1 MPIRVAV
8 LDDYQSVAQSSADW
22 TPLNDR
28 ADVTFFNDHVADPAD
43 LVLRLEPF
51 EVVVAMRERTAF
63 PAAILD
69 RLPKLALLITTGP
82 FNAAIDVAAAHA
94 RGIVV
99 CGTGSVPHTTAELT
113 WALIMAVTRRVPAED
128 AALRAGRWQT
138 TIGPELAGSTLGII
152 GLGNIGSRIARYAQ
166 AFDMD
171 VVAWSQN
178 LTNERAE
185 AVGVKLVGKRE
196 LFERADVAT
205 VHLKLSDRTV
215 NLIGRPELELLGSRG
230 YLVNTS
236 RGPIVDEYALAAAL
250 SDAVIAGA
258 ALDVFSVEPLPTDHP
273 LRLAP
278 NTVLTPHIG
287 YVSVP
292 MYERFF
298 GHVVEDIVSWL
309 QGSPVRVVP
318 ARS

>member
-8 LDDYQSVAQSSADW
+8 LDDYQSVAPSSADW
-22 TPLNDR
+22 TPLDGR
-28 ADVTFFNDHVADPAD
+28 ADVSFFNEHIGDPAD
-43 LVLRLEPF
+43 LVRALEPF
-51 EVVVAMRERTAF
+51 DVVVVMRERTAF

-69 RLPKLALLITTGP
+69 GLSNLKLLVTTGP
-82 FNAAIDVAAAHA
+82 FNAAIDVAAARA
-94 RGIVV
+94 RGVVV
-99 CGTGSVPHTTAELT
+99 CGTGGGTFSTAELT
-113 WALIMAVTRRVPAED
+113 WALIMAVTRRIPAED
-128 AALRAGRWQT
+128 AALRSGRWQL
-138 TIGPELAGSTLGII
+138 TIGSELAGSTLGII
-152 GLGNIGSRIARYAQ
+152 GLGNIGARIARYAQ

-185 AVGVKLVGKRE
+185 SLGVKLVGKRE

-205 VHLKLSDRTV
+205 VHLKLSERTV
-215 NLIGRPELELLGSRG
+215 NLIGRGELELLGPRG

-250 SDAVIAGA
+250 SDAAIAGA
-258 ALDVFSVEPLPTDHP
+258 ALDVFSVEPLPADHP
-273 LRLAP
+273 LRAAP

-298 GHVVEDIVSWL
+298 SDVVEDIVAWL
-309 QGSPVRVVP
+309 QGPPIRIVP
-318 ARS
+318 A

>member
-1 MPIRVAV
+1 MPIRIAV
-8 LDDYQSVAQSSADW
+8 LDDYQRVARSSADW
-22 TPLNDR
+22 TPLDGR
-28 ADVTFFNDHVADPAD
+28 ADVTFFHGHITDPAD
-43 LVLRLEPF
+43 LVRRLEPF
-51 EVVVAMRERTAF
+51 DVVVAMRERTAF

-69 RLPKLALLITTGP
+69 RLPNLALLVTTGP

-99 CGTGSVPHTTAELT
+99 CGTGGVPHTTAELT

-152 GLGNIGSRIARYAQ
+152 GLGNIGSRIARYAR
-166 AFDMD
+166 AFDVD
-171 VVAWSQN
+171 VVAWSEN
-178 LTNERAE
+178 LTSERAE
-185 AVGVKLVGKRE
+185 AMGVKRVGKRE
-196 LFERADVAT
+196 LFERADIAT
-205 VHLKLSDRTV
+205 VHLKLSERTR
-215 NLIGRPELELLGSRG
+215 NLIGRPELELLGPRG

-236 RGPIVDEYALAAAL
+236 RGPIVDEYALAEAL

-258 ALDVFSVEPLPTDHP
+258 ALDVFSVEPLPADHP
-273 LRLAP
+273 LRDAP

-298 GHVVEDIVSWL
+298 SHVVEDVVSWL
-309 QGSPVRVVP
+309 QGTPVRVIP
-318 ARS
+318 AES

>member
-1 MPIRVAV
+1 MPIRIAV
-8 LDDYQSVAQSSADW
+8 LDDYQSAAQSSADW
-22 TPLNDR
+22 TPLRDR
-28 ADVTFFNDHVADPAD
+28 ADVTFFTDHVADPAD
-43 LVLRLEPF
+43 LVRRLESF

-63 PAAILD
+63 PASILD
-69 RLPKLALLITTGP
+69 RLPNLALLVTTGP

-113 WALIMAVTRRVPAED
+113 WALIMAVTRRVAAED

-138 TIGPELAGSTLGII
+138 TIGPELAGSTLGIL
-152 GLGNIGSRIARYAQ
+152 GLGNIGARIARYAQ

-171 VVAWSQN
+171 VVAWSEN
-178 LTNERAE
+178 LTSERAE
-185 AVGVKLVGKRE
+185 AVGVKLVSKQE

-205 VHLKLSDRTV
+205 VHLKLSERTT
-215 NLIGRPELELLGSRG
+215 NLIGRPELELLGPRG

-250 SDAVIAGA
+250 SEGVIAGA
-258 ALDVFSVEPLPTDHP
+258 ALDVFSVEPLPADHP

-287 YVSVP
+287 YVSEP
-292 MYERFF
+292 MYQRFF
-298 GHVVEDIVSWL
+298 GDAVEDIVSWL
-309 QGSPVRVVP
+309 QGTPVRVIS
-318 ARS
+318 AG

>member
-28 ADVTFFNDHVADPAD
+28 ADLTFFNDHVADPAD
-43 LVLRLEPF
+43 LVRRLEPF

>member
-22 TPLNDR
+22 TPLTGR
-28 ADVTFFNDHVADPAD
+28 ADVTFFNDHIADPAD
-43 LVLRLEPF
+43 LVRRLEPF
-51 EVVVAMRERTAF
+51 EVLVAMRERTAF

-69 RLPKLALLITTGP
+69 RLPNLALLITTGP

-94 RGIVV
+94 RDIVV

-113 WALIMAVTRRVPAED
+113 WALILAVTRRVAAED

-152 GLGNIGSRIARYAQ
+152 GLGNIGSRIARYAK

-185 AVGVKLVGKRE
+185 AVGVKIVGRRE

-205 VHLKLSDRTV
+205 VHLKLSERTT
-215 NLIGRPELELLGSRG
+215 NLIGRPELELLGPRG

-258 ALDVFSVEPLPTDHP
+258 ALDVFSVEPLPADHP
-273 LRLAP
+273 LRVAP

-292 MYERFF
+292 MYQRFF
-298 GHVVEDIVSWL
+298 GDVVEDIVSWL
-309 QGSPVRVVP
+309 QGTPVRVV
-318 ARS
+318 AAQS

>member
-1 MPIRVAV
+1 
-8 LDDYQSVAQSSADW
+8 
-22 TPLNDR
+22 
-28 ADVTFFNDHVADPAD
+28 
-43 LVLRLEPF
+43 
-51 EVVVAMRERTAF
+51 MRERTAF

-69 RLPKLALLITTGP
+69 RLPNLALLITTGP